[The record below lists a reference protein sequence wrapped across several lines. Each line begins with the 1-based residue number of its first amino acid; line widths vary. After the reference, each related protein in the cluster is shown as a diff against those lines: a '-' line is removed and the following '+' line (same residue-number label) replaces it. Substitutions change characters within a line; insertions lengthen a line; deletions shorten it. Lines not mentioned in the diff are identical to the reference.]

1 MTPVSHPHL
10 SLEPIFVRL
19 DIVIPAHNEQHRID
33 DTLTRYCNECTD
45 PDVSFVVALD
55 DCSDGTA
62 AQVARHAASDPRVH
76 AISYPRLGKGGVL
89 GEAFRGSQAD
99 FLAFV
104 DADGATPPAELLR
117 VVDACLACECDLAIA
132 SRYHPAS
139 VLPVTRTRARRLTGH
154 AFAVAVRR
162 LFRLPYYDTQ
172 CGAKVIRRGAAQ
184 RITPLLSSRD
194 FVFDVDLLATAKA
207 LGFSVAEVPTVWLDK
222 DGSRVSTARDSLRM
236 GASLLVLWLRNRV
249 VPVRLPAAEVV
260 EIPSAAQ
267 PEGTRRAA

>member
-1 MTPVSHPHL
+1 
-10 SLEPIFVRL
+10 VRL
-19 DIVIPAHNEQHRID
+19 DIVIPAHNEQHRIN
-33 DTLTRYCNECTD
+33 DTLTRYRQDCAD

-62 AQVARHAASDPRVH
+62 AQVARHAEVDPRVH
-76 AISYPRLGKGGVL
+76 AICYPRLGKGGVL
-89 GEAFRGSQAD
+89 GESFRGSQAD

-117 VVDACLACECDLAIA
+117 VVQACVSCECDLAIA

-139 VLPVTRTRARRLTGH
+139 VLPVPRSRSRRLTGH
-154 AFAVAVRR
+154 AFATAVRR

-172 CGAKVIRRGAAQ
+172 CGAKVIRSSAAQ
-184 RITPLLSSRD
+184 RLTPLLSSRD

-249 VPVRLPAAEVV
+249 VPVRLPTAQVV
-260 EIPSAAQ
+260 EIPTAQ
-267 PEGTRRAA
+267 QEEGTRRAA

>member
-1 MTPVSHPHL
+1 M
-10 SLEPIFVRL
+10 RL

-33 DTLTRYCNECTD
+33 DTLTRYRTQCTD

-62 AQVARHAASDPRVH
+62 AQVARHAECDPRVH
-76 AISYPRLGKGGVL
+76 AICYPRLGKGGVL
-89 GEAFRGSQAD
+89 GESFRGSQAD
-99 FLAFV
+99 LLAFV

-117 VVDACLACECDLAIA
+117 VVDACVSCECDVAIA

-139 VLPVTRTRARRLTGH
+139 VLPVSRSRARRLTGH

-184 RITPLLSSRD
+184 RITPLLSARD
-194 FVFDVDLLATAKA
+194 FVFDVDLLATARA

-222 DGSRVSTARDSLRM
+222 DGSRVSTVRDSLRM

-249 VPVRLPAAEVV
+249 VPVRLPSAEVV
-260 EIPSAAQ
+260 EIPAVGKGDGA
-267 PEGTRRAA
+267 RRAA